1 MNVFRSLKRKIS
13 WLIRNEF
20 RSLVYSAVIAI
31 FAWFLISV
39 TIYPTTPKTIRDIPL
54 TISLADTAAEENG
67 LSIIT
72 EDLDQVKVDVTI
84 TGSRSQIGSFTAE
97 NLVAEAVIPQS
108 ITEAGEYTL
117 SILVTNPEGVAFTV
131 DSQSPKTIDVTFDRI
146 QTVHDIPV
154 QASLPNVTAA
164 ENLTL
169 DTQGIE
175 CTPEKL
181 SITGP
186 ATTLELI
193 DHAVVNV
200 PDTMELSST
209 YTFTN
214 CTNVML
220 YDKDGAEIDQSALQL
235 AIGNGFNVKVPVFT
249 KVTLPLD
256 VSLTYV
262 PTGFDTEFL
271 RNRLKFSI
279 DEITLAAQN
288 SNIKDLTSWNLGS
301 IVLSTVDLHY
311 QKTFEI
317 DTRGQF
323 NNLSGITTV
332 QVALDT
338 EGLASKTI
346 RVTDIPVVNAPS
358 SYKYSVVTRS
368 LSITVIGPEE
378 DIKDLTEK
386 DLLVT
391 ADLTG
396 YSVKDASFEHEV
408 TVTAPDYSKVWASG
422 SYTVW
427 IDAERNNEE

>member
-1 MNVFRSLKRKIS
+1 MQLWSGQQFERATAPFCSDLFMLWQRGKCKHLCGTFDDVNQSEICRAYIVSAIEKGKQMQNHTIVTLKKGEGRTIKAGGMWIFD
-13 WLIRNEF
+13 NE
-20 RSLVYSAVIAI
+20 I
-31 FAWFLISV
+31 
-39 TIYPTTPKTIRDIPL
+39 D
-54 TISLADTAAEENG
+54 
-67 LSIIT
+67 
-72 EDLDQVKVDVTI
+72 TI
-84 TGSRSQIGSFTAE
+84 TGSFHNG
-97 NLVAEAVIPQS
+97 
-108 ITEAGEYTL
+108 
-117 SILVTNPEGVAFTV
+117 
-131 DSQSPKTIDVTFDRI
+131 DVV
-146 QTVHDIPV
+146 TVHD
-154 QASLPNVTAA
+154 
-164 ENLTL
+164 
-169 DTQGIE
+169 
-175 CTPEKL
+175 
-181 SITGP
+181 
-186 ATTLELI
+186 
-193 DHAVVNV
+193 
-200 PDTMELSST
+200 
-209 YTFTN
+209 F
-214 CTNVML
+214 
-220 YDKDGAEIDQSALQL
+220 DGYPMGKGFINQNSKIRIRMMTRRADQEI
-235 AIGNGFNVKVPVFT
+235 
-249 KVTLPLD
+249 
-256 VSLTYV
+256 
-262 PTGFDTEFL
+262 DTEFL
-271 RNRLKFSI
+271 RNRLKFSM